1 MPRDVSMETVQGYFG
16 MVDVNKQLITK
27 AFTEEQLERALNFQK
42 HLNNVLK
49 DLYVPNS
56 PNYHIKAHYSI

>member
-1 MPRDVSMETVQGYFG
+1 MPREASMETIQCYFG

-27 AFTEEQLERALNFQK
+27 ASTKEQLNRALNFQK
-42 HLNNVLK
+42 HLDNVLK

-56 PNYHIKAHYSI
+56 PITT